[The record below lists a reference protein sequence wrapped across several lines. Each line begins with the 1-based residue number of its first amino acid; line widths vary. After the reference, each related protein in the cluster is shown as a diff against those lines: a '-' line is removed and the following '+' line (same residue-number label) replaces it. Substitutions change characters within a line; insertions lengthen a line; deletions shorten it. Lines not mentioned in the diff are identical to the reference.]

1 MCQTEFILTT
11 VSMVL
16 TQACRTEYKLT
27 HMYEYILTTS
37 LLYTIL
43 KDEYKIKLTSVDTSI
58 ILNCLCEFILT
69 TGSVV
74 LTKALRTMSTK
85 LFSQV

>member
-1 MCQTEFILTT
+1 MATGHVSNCKYEFILTT

-43 KDEYKIKLTSVDTSI
+43 
-58 ILNCLCEFILT
+58 
-69 TGSVV
+69 
-74 LTKALRTMSTK
+74 RMSTK
-85 LFSQV
+85 LNSQVLIQALY